1 MGTLTPNLAE
11 SIARTVAANPVV
23 LYMKGTRDAPQCGFS
38 ARVVQILDS
47 LLPDY
52 LTVDV
57 LSNAALRDGI
67 KQFSSWPTI
76 PQLFVNGEF
85 IGGADIVAALSESG
99 ELKEKLGGLASV
111 QEAKVTLSE
120 RARSELGAA
129 LEGTEEC
136 IRLDVSPKFEHDLA
150 VGVPDPRDVILDLG
164 GLRISMPPA
173 SVRRAHGIH
182 IDVIDTPEGPA
193 FKIDNPNE
201 PPRVKRLSAAELKQ
215 RMERGDDLL
224 LVDVRTPGERA
235 LASIEGGRPLDAAVR
250 AELERSP
257 RERSIVVYCHHGVRS
272 LNAAEELAAQGFRD
286 VYNLVGGIDSW
297 SVDVDPDVPRY

>member
-1 MGTLTPNLAE
+1 MGTLSPNLAE
-11 SIARTVAANPVV
+11 SIRRTISDNPVV

-38 ARVVQILDS
+38 SRVVQILDG
-47 LLPDY
+47 LLPEY

-57 LSNAALRDGI
+57 LSNAAVRDGI

-99 ELKEKLGGLASV
+99 ELKEKLAGLSV
-111 QEAKVTLSE
+111 AQTAKVTLSE
-120 RARSELGAA
+120 RARAELGAA
-129 LEGTEEC
+129 LEGAEEC

-150 VGVPDPRDVILDLG
+150 VGIPDPRDVIVNVG
-164 GLRISMPPA
+164 GLRISMPPG
-173 SVRRAHGIH
+173 SVRRADGIH
-182 IDVIDTPEGPA
+182 IDVMDTPDGPA

-201 PPRVKRLSAAELKQ
+201 PPRVKRLSPAELKQ
-215 RMERGDDLL
+215 RMTRGDDLL

-235 LASIEGGRPLDAAVR
+235 IASIEGGRPLDAAMR
-250 AELERSP
+250 AELERSA
-257 RERSIVVYCHHGVRS
+257 RDRSIVVYCHHGVRS
-272 LNAAEELAAQGFRD
+272 LNAAGELAAQGFRD

-297 SVDVDPDVPRY
+297 SLDVDPDLPRY